1 MTKRELLKKIF
12 VIAFPA
18 SVQFIVQY
26 VQMSTDMAFVG
37 HYNSAGLSAIQNAR
51 VSYFLFLS
59 FFMSF
64 STGTNILIAQTL
76 GAKQPDRAHRIAE
89 TSLCYNQIIG
99 LAYLVF
105 WLLFGRSVLMALGAK
120 GEILDSSAVYIRIIS
135 LQFLIDGMVL
145 TANAIFQ
152 GRGNTMPITIG
163 SAIRAIVNVPLDYA
177 MIFGKWGFP
186 EMGIAG
192 AAWAT
197 VISGFMGSGVI
208 LWLLAR
214 DQRFPITLRGMLRP
228 ASELYAN
235 VIKIGIP
242 AGVEMMIWSAGNTG
256 IVALLN
262 KLSDEASGYFGIT
275 HTIKIFNLSIYFG
288 LGVATI
294 TLVGMAVGAKDLL
307 RAKKTGELTILL
319 SFGVCAAVGTFFAL
333 FPDMIVGLFLNDP
346 EKIRQLRPLV
356 YIIALTL
363 FPQAFNVVGG
373 NSIRARGDTKWMLK
387 TQIAGTILILPLA
400 YVAIFPLKLG
410 LAGLLWVI
418 FFDECWRALANYARL
433 RWYFRKEQAQASY
446 AS

>member
-105 WLLFGRSVLMALGAK
+105 WLLFGRSVLMALGAR

-163 SAIRAIVNVPLDYA
+163 SAIRALVNVPLDYA

-197 VISGFMGSGVI
+197 VMSGFMGSGVI

-242 AGVEMMIWSAGNTG
+242 AGVEMMI
-256 IVALLN
+256 
-262 KLSDEASGYFGIT
+262 
-275 HTIKIFNLSIYFG
+275 
-288 LGVATI
+288 
-294 TLVGMAVGAKDLL
+294 
-307 RAKKTGELTILL
+307 
-319 SFGVCAAVGTFFAL
+319 
-333 FPDMIVGLFLNDP
+333 
-346 EKIRQLRPLV
+346 
-356 YIIALTL
+356 
-363 FPQAFNVVGG
+363 
-373 NSIRARGDTKWMLK
+373 
-387 TQIAGTILILPLA
+387 
-400 YVAIFPLKLG
+400 
-410 LAGLLWVI
+410 
-418 FFDECWRALANYARL
+418 
-433 RWYFRKEQAQASY
+433 
-446 AS
+446 